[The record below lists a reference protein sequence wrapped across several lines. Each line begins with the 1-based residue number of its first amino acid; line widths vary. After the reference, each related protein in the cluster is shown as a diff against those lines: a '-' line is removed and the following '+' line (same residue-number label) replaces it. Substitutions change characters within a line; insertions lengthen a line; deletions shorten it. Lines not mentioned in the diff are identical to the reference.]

1 MRLTQ
6 CLCSKLKPGG
16 WTELQE
22 LDHTI
27 HCDDGSV
34 TDKYPVQQYCEMTAK
49 VTKELR
55 GIDVQVAPKLG
66 RMMEDAGYTDVRSA
80 KYKVPIGEWVRD
92 NGKDK

>member
-1 MRLTQ
+1 M
-6 CLCSKLKPGG
+6 
-16 WTELQE
+16 QE

-34 TDKYPVQQYCEMTAK
+34 KDDYPVQQYCKTTAK
-49 VTKELR
+49 VTRELR

-66 RMMEDAGYTDVRSA
+66 KMMEDAGYTNVRSA
-80 KYKVPIGEWVRD
+80 KYKVPIGEWVKD